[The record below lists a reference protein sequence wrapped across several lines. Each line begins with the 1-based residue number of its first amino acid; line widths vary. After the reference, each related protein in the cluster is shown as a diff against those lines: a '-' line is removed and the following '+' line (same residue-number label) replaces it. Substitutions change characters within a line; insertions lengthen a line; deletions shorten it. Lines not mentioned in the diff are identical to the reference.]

1 MDKVVLTQRLYEA
14 GMKVLEGK
22 VDVKIVDTGKPREM
36 LPELLDADGLIIRLG
51 SIDRET
57 MAARREP
64 DGLRSPPLEGKA
76 MTMTGPRATYSL
88 VNARRVIAG
97 PGSIDA
103 IGEVA
108 ADHAAEAVLIVTDQG
123 VRNAGLV
130 DRPREILESSGIR
143 VEVISDTPPEPE
155 VEHVERIFG
164 RAKGVDCQMIVGIGG
179 GSAMDVAKIVSVMLT
194 NDVSLR
200 QLLAKAKIGRRGL
213 PTLMVPTTAGTG
225 SEVTPNA
232 IVLVP
237 EEESKV
243 GIVDAKL
250 VPDCVILDPAMTLGL
265 PPAIT
270 ASTGMDALTH
280 AIECYTSK
288 KANPFSDT
296 YALKAI
302 ALISGAIRRAFRDG
316 RDMGAR
322 HDMLLGAM
330 FGGLCIA
337 TSSTTAVH
345 ALAYPL
351 GGKYRIPHGLSNAI
365 LLPHVM
371 AFNLDAAEGKFGDIA
386 AAMGLDV
393 TGLTARRA
401 AERMIGNLYSLN
413 EDLEIRCGM
422 KDRGVTEKD
431 LDGMAEAASK
441 VTRLLD
447 NNPRP
452 MTKSDMREIY
462 RKLL

>member
-1 MDKVVLTQRLYEA
+1 M
-14 GMKVLEGK
+14 
-22 VDVKIVDTGKPREM
+22 
-36 LPELLDADGLIIRLG
+36 AD
-51 SIDRET
+51 
-57 MAARREP
+57 
-64 DGLRSPPLEGKA
+64 LR
-76 MTMTGPRATYSL
+76 TTYSL

-108 ADHAAEAVLIVTDQG
+108 SDHAAGKVLIVTDRG
-123 VRNAGLV
+123 VRDAGLIE
-130 DRPREILESSGIR
+130 RPRRVLESAGIA
-143 VEVISDTPPEPE
+143 VEVIDDTPPEPE
-155 VEHVERIFG
+155 GGHVERIFG
-164 RAKGVDCQMIVGIGG
+164 LAKGLDARMVVGIGG

-200 QLLAKAKIGRRGL
+200 QLLAGARIGRRGL

-225 SEVTPNA
+225 SEVTQNA
-232 IVLVP
+232 VVLVP

-243 GIVDAKL
+243 GIVDPKL
-250 VPDCVILDPAMTLGL
+250 VPDCVILDPVLTVGL
-265 PPAIT
+265 PPGIT

-296 YALKAI
+296 YALRAV
-302 ALISGAIRRAFRDG
+302 ALISGALRRAFRDG
-316 RDMGAR
+316 SDMDAR

-330 FGGLCIA
+330 YGGLCIA

-365 LLPHVM
+365 LLPRVM
-371 AFNLDAAEGKFGDIA
+371 EFNLDAAEAKFRDIA

-393 TGLTARRA
+393 SGMTAREA
-401 AERMIGNLYSLN
+401 AGRMIDNLYSLN
-413 EDLEIRCGM
+413 EDLGIHCPMGE
-422 KDRGVTEKD
+422 RGVTEAD
-431 LDGMAEAASK
+431 LGAMAEAASK

-452 MTKSDMREIY
+452 MTKADMLGIY